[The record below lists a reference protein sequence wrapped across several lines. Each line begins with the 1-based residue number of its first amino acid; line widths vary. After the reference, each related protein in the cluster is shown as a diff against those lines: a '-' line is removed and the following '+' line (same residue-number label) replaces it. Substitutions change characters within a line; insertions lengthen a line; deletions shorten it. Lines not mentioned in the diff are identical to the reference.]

1 MLSYRINNFL
11 RHTYACTI
19 SNCRSFASTNVETGI
34 IIDRD
39 ISKFLCFFLKQ
50 INIYLSNI
58 FE

>member
-11 RHTYACTI
+11 RQTYACTI

-39 ISKFLCFFLKQ
+39 IQVSLLFLKA
-50 INIYLSNI
+50 N
-58 FE
+58 